1 MSWRDEGKPHYFL
14 FVDEEYKAQRGKV
27 AAQGP
32 TVVHQNPSGDS
43 GEFLIILENGWSKRT
58 PKL

>member
-1 MSWRDEGKPHYFL
+1 MTVAGIQPKGESFLLSLHGMSWRDEGKPHYFL

-32 TVVHQNPSGDS
+32 TVVH
-43 GEFLIILENGWSKRT
+43 
-58 PKL
+58 